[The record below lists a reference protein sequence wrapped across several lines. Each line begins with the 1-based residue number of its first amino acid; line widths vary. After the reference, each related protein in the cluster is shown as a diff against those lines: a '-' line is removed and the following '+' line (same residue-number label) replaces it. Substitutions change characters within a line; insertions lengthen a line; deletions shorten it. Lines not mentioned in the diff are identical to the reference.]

1 MDNTVPGVPVGFML
15 LFVCTGLLLVGL
27 SIPLLL
33 RRVKPNWW
41 YGFRTQKTFSD
52 ERIWYESNAYTA
64 KWLLISGAIHTMVS
78 LVLYF
83 IPAFHANLLVYA
95 TTCGIIFVVVFTI
108 MIILS
113 FRYLHTL

>member
-1 MDNTVPGVPVGFML
+1 MDNNTVPVGLML

-41 YGFRTQKTFSD
+41 YGFRVPKTIND

-64 KWLLISGAIHTMVS
+64 KWLLLLGGLHTVIS

-83 IPAFHANLLVYA
+83 IPVFRADLNAYA
-95 TTCGIIFVVVFTI
+95 ITCGTIFMIALTLV
-108 MIILS
+108 IILG
-113 FRYLHTL
+113 FRHLRTL

>member
-1 MDNTVPGVPVGFML
+1 MDNNTVPVWFML

-41 YGFRTQKTFSD
+41 YGFRVPKTLSD
-52 ERIWYESNAYTA
+52 ERIWYDSNAYA
-64 KWLLISGAIHTMVS
+64 GKWLLISGAIHTVVS

-83 IPAFHANLLVYA
+83 IPAFRMNLLAYA
-95 TTCGIIFVVVFTI
+95 ITCGVIFTVVFVTTI
-108 MIILS
+108 VLS
-113 FRYLHTL
+113 FRYLHAL

>member
-15 LFVCTGLLLVGL
+15 LFVCAGLLLVGL

-41 YGFRTQKTFSD
+41 YGFRTPKTFSD
-52 ERIWYESNAYTA
+52 ERIWYDSNAYA
-64 KWLLISGAIHTMVS
+64 GKWLLISGAVHTVVS

-83 IPAFHANLLVYA
+83 VPAYRANLLLYV
-95 TTCGIIFVVVFTI
+95 TICGIIFGVIFTI
-108 MIILS
+108 MIVLS
-113 FRYLHTL
+113 FRYLRNL

>member
-1 MDNTVPGVPVGFML
+1 MDNTVSAVPVGFML

-41 YGFRTQKTFSD
+41 YGFRTPKTFSD
-52 ERIWYESNAYTA
+52 EHIWYESNAYAA
-64 KWLLISGAIHTMVS
+64 KWLLISGAIHTVVS

-83 IPAFHANLLVYA
+83 VPAFRADLLLYV
-95 TTCGIIFVVVFTI
+95 TTCGIIFGVIFTI
-108 MIILS
+108 MIVLS
-113 FRYLHTL
+113 FRYLRNL